1 MRKNLDPP
9 PEKLV
14 DSTLFWLSVLR
25 AARRAEDTL
34 LETIAR
40 RSLAALGTRV
50 VFNDE
55 HPDWPHINDGGRSD
69 AR

>member
-1 MRKNLDPP
+1 MRNNLDLP

-25 AARRAEDTL
+25 AARRSEDTL
-34 LETIAR
+34 LESIAR
-40 RSLAALGTRV
+40 RRLAALGTKV

-55 HPDWPHINDGGRSD
+55 HPDWPRTNDGGRAD
-69 AR
+69 A